1 MIGNVIYEPSLK
13 SSRFKYCFEFVA
25 SWPAAR
31 NMALLFTFLLA
42 HNRSPLRSELC
53 CFFCS
58 AVLSVVF
65 FSCFFLSL
73 SHSLCPFAKFC
84 IPLQLHLS
92 RESSLSSSRS
102 LINSSLLEMS
112 EWEGGGGKM
121 YRKCSKYLL
130 ALLCL
135 SLPHF
140 HR

>member
-53 CFFCS
+53 CFFLLCC
-58 AVLSVVF
+58 VVCWF
-65 FSCFFLSL
+65 FFLLLSL
-73 SHSLCPFAKFC
+73 SLCPFAKFC

-92 RESSLSSSRS
+92 RESLSSSRS